1 MVAPICCGGLLAF
14 IVLALIASIVETFT
28 SATWT
33 LAYRELT
40 GLAAPAAEEP
50 AAEPLAE

>member
-1 MVAPICCGGLLAF
+1 MRFGLVSIWVVA
-14 IVLALIASIVETFT
+14 IVLALVMSIVETFT

-40 GLAAPAAEEP
+40 GLAAAPVEETIEEP
-50 AAEPLAE
+50 SS